1 MSLTQQD
8 NTPEKEKPTGQQ
20 HTFASISQLILIIL
34 LSISFLMITQQFS
47 KDIYYWGVL
56 SLVVLTLFQIAFGNI
71 PPSSNWKTSLMGV
84 VIAAVIIGAL
94 VFVSIQLVPTLLQIG
109 R

>member
-1 MSLTQQD
+1 MTMSAD
-8 NTPEKEKPTGQQ
+8 EKEKAPQQ
-20 HTFASISQLILIIL
+20 KQTFASIAQLVLIVL
-34 LSISFLMITQQFS
+34 LGVSFLMITQQFS
-47 KDIYYWGVL
+47 RDVYFYGVL

-71 PPSSNWKTSLMGV
+71 PASSNWKTSLIGV

-94 VFVSIQLVPTLLQIG
+94 IFISIQLVPTLLQLG